1 MQFAD
6 TGFYQPLTDANGIG
20 DKKAKLVVQGVQ
32 KNRSLI
38 NFLMDELHIISG
50 RNTRMYQTR
59 FKACFTKIRS
69 KEITSLIESKGGT
82 VVDNLTKDTDF
93 LIVPSINTSST
104 TVEKAIRY
112 EIPIIPIDDVEKYIL
127 KTYR

>member
-1 MQFAD
+1 
-6 TGFYQPLTDANGIG
+6 
-20 DKKAKLVVQGVQ
+20 
-32 KNRSLI
+32 
-38 NFLMDELHIISG
+38 MDELHIISG
-50 RNTRMYQTR
+50 RNTHMYQTR